1 MTLAAACVPSK
12 TREPIPTETKP
23 TAELDRAGR
32 DQSLAALPYDAIS
45 NAKIF

>member
-23 TAELDRAGR
+23 TAELDRAGH
-32 DQSLAALPYDAIS
+32 DQFSAALPYYAIS
-45 NAKIF
+45 TAKTF